1 MSMVLWIKL
10 ESDSDDVAP
19 DDLGYLLDELEDI
32 DAHCEELG
40 VLPLSEF
47 VDYSDVEYNMSEDD
61 LDESWLTD
69 NAKWVNPTE
78 LLITI
83 RALETALTES
93 GDNNEVLEELQIIL
107 QRCAE
112 AEENA
117 VQVRLIAV
125 T

>member
-10 ESDSDDVAP
+10 DSDSDDMAP

-32 DAHCEELG
+32 DAHCEELD
-40 VLPLSEF
+40 VQPLSEF

-61 LDESWLTD
+61 LDESWLAE

-78 LLITI
+78 LLTSI
-83 RALETALTES
+83 RALEAALTES

-107 QRCAE
+107 LRCIE
-112 AEENA
+112 AENKTA
-117 VQVRLIAV
+117 QVRLIAV
-125 T
+125 M

>member
-10 ESDSDDVAP
+10 DSDSDDMAP

-32 DAHCEELG
+32 DAQCEELG
-40 VLPLSEF
+40 VQPLSEF

-61 LDESWLTD
+61 LDESWLAE

-78 LLITI
+78 LLTSI
-83 RALETALTES
+83 RALEAALTES

-107 QRCAE
+107 LRCIE
-112 AEENA
+112 AENKA
-117 VQVRLIAV
+117 AQVRLIAV
-125 T
+125 M

>member
-10 ESDSDDVAP
+10 DSDSDDMAP
-19 DDLGYLLDELEDI
+19 DDLGYLLDELENI

-40 VLPLSEF
+40 VQPLSEF

-61 LDESWLTD
+61 LGESWLAE

-78 LLITI
+78 LLTSI
-83 RALETALTES
+83 RALEAALTES

-107 QRCAE
+107 LRCIE
-112 AEENA
+112 AENKA
-117 VQVRLIAV
+117 AQVRLIAV
-125 T
+125 M

>member
-10 ESDSDDVAP
+10 DSDSDDMAP

-32 DAHCEELG
+32 DAHCEELD
-40 VLPLSEF
+40 VQPLSEF

-61 LDESWLTD
+61 LDESWLAE

-78 LLITI
+78 LLISI
-83 RALETALTES
+83 RALEAALTES

-107 QRCAE
+107 LRCIE
-112 AEENA
+112 AENKA
-117 VQVRLIAV
+117 AQVRLIAV
-125 T
+125 M